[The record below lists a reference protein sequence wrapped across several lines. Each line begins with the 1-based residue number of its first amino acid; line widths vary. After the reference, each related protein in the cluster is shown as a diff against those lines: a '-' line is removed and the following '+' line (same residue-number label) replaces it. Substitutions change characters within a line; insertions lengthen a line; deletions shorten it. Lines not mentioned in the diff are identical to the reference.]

1 MHVFN
6 FPDSDMT
13 TARYYNDRPMMNAL
27 VQLQVGVGEE
37 PVACVELDKHR
48 QIWVYKV
55 VDATNSAPQ
64 KYIIPYQLFL

>member
-1 MHVFN
+1 
-6 FPDSDMT
+6 
-13 TARYYNDRPMMNAL
+13 MNAL